1 MGTIKQMSKKKIRCF
16 SVNEVMNMRGIK
28 NKDLEMLANIFIE
41 YDVHVFQP
49 WYSKVTSGPTRRPG
63 YYVTTNEN
71 FDRWISLNNTCA
83 MVKGLPIAKVK
94 YKEYPG
100 DTSQFNDLLIFE

>member
-1 MGTIKQMSKKKIRCF
+1 MSKKKIRCF
-16 SVNEVMNMRGIK
+16 NVNEVLNMRGIK
-28 NKDLEMLANIFIE
+28 DKNLEMLAEIFIE

-49 WYSKVTSGPTRRPG
+49 PTTPGSGRGRRERS

-71 FDRWISLNNTCA
+71 FDRWVSLNNTCA
-83 MVKGLPIAKVK
+83 MVKGLPSAKVK

-100 DTSQFNDLLIFE
+100 DTSQFNSLLIFE

>member
-1 MGTIKQMSKKKIRCF
+1 MGATKQMSKIRCYG
-16 SVNEVMNMRGIK
+16 VTEVLNMRGVK
-28 NKDLEMLANIFIE
+28 NNDIEMLAEQFIE

-49 WYSKVTSGPTRRPG
+49 PTTSGSGRGRRTPA

-71 FDRWISLNNTCA
+71 FDRWIALNNTCA
-83 MVKGLPIAKVK
+83 MLKNLPMAKVK

-100 DTSQFNDLLIFE
+100 DTNQFNDLLIFE